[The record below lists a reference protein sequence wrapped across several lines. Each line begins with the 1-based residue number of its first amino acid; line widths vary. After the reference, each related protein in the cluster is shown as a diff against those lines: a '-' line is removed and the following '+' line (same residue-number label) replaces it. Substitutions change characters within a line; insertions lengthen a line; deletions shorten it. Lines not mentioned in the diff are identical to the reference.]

1 MKKITKLLTVL
12 FVAAL
17 VAASF
22 AGCQSK
28 SSADAVT
35 QANFVISED
44 SPADIAI
51 VVGNHANSMMP
62 NVNDALLNEDLF
74 NTIKAF
80 NGNSISIVC
89 CDGSPFLYDQITIP
103 EPEVNLTNQQKIDSA
118 NSIKAEILTMI
129 TNMEPSTEEVDTL
142 KAVELGSRMLASSG
156 AQSKRL
162 YILDSWL
169 QTTGVLNFQE
179 ISLRSA
185 PEDVLT
191 SLNEVYTFTD
201 LNLSGVDVVFSGIGD
216 VYDPQPSLSSIEK
229 GNLQEIAD
237 GICNTAGAKST
248 SFSKQIST
256 KGIDSSLYPKVSV
269 VETTADKID
278 SQALMN
284 QAVIFDDNSKIRF
297 KPDSY
302 EFIDDDTATNELK
315 NIAKIMNQNSTMKI
329 LIIGST
335 ATDGTPQACKTL
347 SIKRAEACR
356 DVLEN
361 EGIDTSRI
369 TTLGAGQT
377 DTRYRVDDIDENG
390 SLIESE
396 AKKNRSV
403 IILNQDLPEAK
414 ELISELS

>member
-1 MKKITKLLTVL
+1 MKKFTKFIAVL

-22 AGCQSK
+22 TGCQSK
-28 SSADAVT
+28 NSADAGT

-80 NGNSISIVC
+80 NGSSISVIC

-103 EPEVNLTNQQKIDSA
+103 EPEVNLTSQQKIDSA

-129 TNMEPSTEEVDTL
+129 TNMEPSTSEVDTL
-142 KAVELGSRMLASSG
+142 KAVELGARMLASSG

-162 YILDSWL
+162 YVLDSWL

-179 ISLRSA
+179 ISLRSD

-191 SLNEVYTFTD
+191 SLNEVYTYTD

-216 VYDPQPSLSSIEK
+216 VYDPQPSLSSLEK
-229 GNLQEIAD
+229 SNLQEIAD
-237 GICNTAGAKST
+237 GICSTAGAKSI

-278 SQALMN
+278 TQALMN
-284 QAVIFDDNSKIRF
+284 QAVIFDDNSNIRF

-302 EFIDDDTATNELK
+302 EFIDKETATNELK

-329 LIIGST
+329 LVVGST
-335 ATDGTPQACKTL
+335 ATDGTPQACKIL
-347 SIKRAEACR
+347 SLKRAEACR
-356 DVLEN
+356 DVLET
-361 EGIDTSRI
+361 EGVDTSRV

-377 DTRYRVDDIDENG
+377 NTKYRVDDIDENG

-403 IILNQDLPEAK
+403 IILNQDLPDAK
-414 ELISELS
+414 ELMNNLS